1 MAGTIKLIRVVG
13 GAGEAGARAIEPDQL
28 VRGLKACEPWAE
40 RALLRAETA
49 HVERL
54 LARMLGFHAEL
65 DDLTQEVFIRAF
77 ARIGDLRE
85 PESLRAWLSSI
96 AVFVAREAIRRKRRR
111 RWLVFL
117 PPEQPA
123 DLPASAASFEAR
135 NALRVFYEV
144 LDGFAAEERIA
155 FTLRFVEGMEL
166 TEVAEACQVSL
177 ATIKRRLS
185 LIAQCSEGVCLNHP
199 APSATTCASI
209 ASQTA
214 AAVADEET
222 CTVVVRVDSV
232 SLAATGHVLV
242 CGPRNVVD
250 EAGARASA
258 NAAPKVDGFEKI
270 GTGDVLSGSAPSDV
284 WLFHEI
290 IGDFGH
296 ISAVSAANGATVF
309 WGSLLWSAAPLTGPT
324 LAGVRVGAPQA
335 PTAWG
340 TTEIGS
346 GCHPSPAVARRDW
359 EIRVGQNTDPT
370 ATPEQAAERVLGSAL
385 LHGVSANLP
394 LTNAVTLHYGVS
406 VSTTHPIS
414 EYIVIVNAAKSP

>member
-185 LIAQCSEGVCLNHP
+185 LIAQCSEGVCLNPEH
-199 APSATTCASI
+199 SSHF
-209 ASQTA
+209 
-214 AAVADEET
+214 
-222 CTVVVRVDSV
+222 
-232 SLAATGHVLV
+232 LHVL
-242 CGPRNVVD
+242 
-250 EAGARASA
+250 EAFGQYHDRLKPPTEHGWTGGLARVFVREASEFRDHA
-258 NAAPKVDGFEKI
+258 QELAEQNSLTPVASLLAEDVASFDFVFGKLRTRGKVWRCAQEVSKAECTSGHGGENRSPLNDG
-270 GTGDVLSGSAPSDV
+270 
-284 WLFHEI
+284 
-290 IGDFGH
+290 
-296 ISAVSAANGATVF
+296 ISAA
-309 WGSLLWSAAPLTGPT
+309 
-324 LAGVRVGAPQA
+324 
-335 PTAWG
+335 
-340 TTEIGS
+340 
-346 GCHPSPAVARRDW
+346 
-359 EIRVGQNTDPT
+359 
-370 ATPEQAAERVLGSAL
+370 
-385 LHGVSANLP
+385 
-394 LTNAVTLHYGVS
+394 
-406 VSTTHPIS
+406 
-414 EYIVIVNAAKSP
+414 